1 MIEEIN
7 GFTRWTKEPNT
18 ICEGALVYFKE
29 VYFDTKNKFVNR
41 KIRVYIPS
49 TYDFNNP
56 NKRFPVL
63 YMADGKNLFDD
74 YTSFVG
80 EWKIDE
86 ITEAYIKDGKI
97 EGMIVVGID
106 APNTFDDRAD
116 EMTAPEWEIA
126 NCYKTKKDIGYADTF
141 ADFIFKTIK
150 PMIDKTFFTYED
162 KEHTA
167 FGGSSMGG
175 LMASYVATHYSEF
188 VSVSLLYSPAYF
200 LLSPESFKKY
210 KDERM
215 VNNGVRLFFYVGDV
229 SFEHKFV
236 KRTIEAYNHYKK
248 LGYKDNKDIV
258 FYFDKDKEH
267 NEKAWSEYFPEAL
280 DFLFEL

>member
-1 MIEEIN
+1 MIDNIN
-7 GFTRWTKEPNT
+7 GFIKYTKEPNT
-18 ICEGALVYFKE
+18 ICEGALVY
-29 VYFDTKNKFVNR
+29 TKDVFFNTLNKFTNR
-41 KIRVYIPS
+41 RIRVYIPS

-86 ITEAYIKDGKI
+86 IVESYIKEGKI

-116 EMTAPEWEIA
+116 EMTAPEWEMA
-126 NCYKTKKDIGYADTF
+126 NCYKTKKDIGYANLF
-141 ADFIFKTIK
+141 GDFIFKVIK
-150 PMIDKTFFTYED
+150 PMIDKTFFTYPD
-162 KEHTA
+162 REHTA

-175 LMASYVATHYSEF
+175 LMAGYVSTHYSEY
-188 VSVSLLYSPAYF
+188 VTNCLIYSPAYF
-200 LLSPESFKKY
+200 LLSPKSYKEYKETMMKKS
-210 KDERM
+210 D
-215 VNNGVRLFFYVGDV
+215 VRLFFYVGDV
-229 SFEHKFV
+229 DFEHKFV
-236 KRTIEAYNHYKK
+236 KRTFETYNHYKK
-248 LGYKDNKDIV
+248 LGYVDNKDILI
-258 FYFDKDKEH
+258 YYDENEPH
-267 NEKAWSEYFPEAL
+267 NEKAWSKYFPEAL